1 MCGTPTTMAQVT
13 LEVGGTLRKR
23 VALAATKRR
32 VAGDDC
38 KEEALGP
45 LPAGAYELTLRP
57 VPPDPDDRID
67 EATPLTLGVS
77 NSGTLENPT
86 DVDMYR
92 FDVKQGDT
100 VIVGTDPPG
109 HGSGEIV
116 FRVFFKSEGKR
127 PSQVTVRLKPRGT
140 VAFRR
145 TRYERQIMTLL
156 ERNELV
162 IDRDD
167 LRLIDAAE

>member
-1 MCGTPTTMAQVT
+1 VLLTEAAADLYGEDEKGEWRLQRS
-13 LEVGGTLRKR
+13 LRSKDASGA
-23 VALAATKRR
+23 ALAHFTQ
-32 VAGDDC
+32 
-38 KEEALGP
+38 
-45 LPAGAYELTLRP
+45 TP
-57 VPPDPDDRID
+57 V
-67 EATPLTLGVS
+67 
-77 NSGTLENPT
+77 
-86 DVDMYR
+86 R
-92 FDVKQGDT
+92 FGRNWRL
-100 VIVGTDPPG
+100 
-109 HGSGEIV
+109 GEIV

-145 TRYERQIMTLL
+145 TRYERQIMALL